1 MIDIDV
7 RKKLSGASGE
17 FTLHAQLRIETGELS
32 ALFGESGAG
41 KTTLLRILAGL
52 TAPDEGVVR
61 IGGETWF
68 DSRRRINLPPQK
80 RRIGFVFQDQALF
93 PHLSVRDNLAYAL
106 PKNADRR
113 FIDELLELAGLVP
126 LQARRPDT
134 LSGGQR
140 QRVALARALARRPA
154 VLILD
159 EPLSALDTNTRLQ
172 LQDEMLRIHKTL
184 GLSTLMVTHDIPE
197 VFKLADRVFMLED
210 GAVTRHGPP
219 AAVFADQRGDGKI
232 RLPAEVLGMESNE
245 VLHTLTVLVG
255 NQIVSI
261 VAGNEE
267 VRNLRIGDKVLLL
280 PKVFSPML
288 VGIPGS
294 IYTSKAGRI

>member
-1 MIDIDV
+1 MIEIDV
-7 RKKLSGASGE
+7 RKKLHGATGA
-17 FTLHAQLRIETGELS
+17 FTLHAQLRIETGELA

-52 TAPDEGVVR
+52 AVPDEGLVR
-61 IGGETWF
+61 VDGETWF

-113 FIDELLELAGLVP
+113 FIDELLELTGLTP
-126 LQARRPDT
+126 LQGRRPDT

-172 LQDEMLRIHKTL
+172 LQDEILRLHRTL
-184 GLSTLMVTHDIPE
+184 GLSTVMVTHDIPE
-197 VFKLADRVFMLED
+197 VFKLANRVFILGD
-210 GAVTRHGPP
+210 GTVTRHGPP
-219 AAVFADQRGDGKI
+219 PAVFADQRCDGKI
-232 RLPAEVLGMESNE
+232 RLPAEVLGLENND

-255 NQIVSI
+255 NQILSV
-261 VAGNEE
+261 VVGKEE

-288 VGIPGS
+288 VGIH
-294 IYTSKAGRI
+294 